1 MRHADACPMAGRPSA
16 KPCAITNVS
25 YLLTWGQCHDH
36 FTKVKQT
43 AIHASPSPQS
53 RHRGIPTCLQ
63 AATLLACVGEP
74 VLSVG
79 CIIDQRAARMNRC
92 EHHYSCGSWR
102 SSDGPRRPQQALR
115 AVEELPAA
123 VVRPRPTLFVAQMGC
138 RQLVVYCGAYYCNHK
153 KISGY
158 LFEPS
163 KPPGVGICLLPCFC
177 IQYLWRRQQ

>member
-1 MRHADACPMAGRPSA
+1 MAGRPSA

-43 AIHASPSPQS
+43 VIYASPSPQS

-92 EHHYSCGSWR
+92 EHHYPCGSWR
-102 SSDGPRRPQQALR
+102 SSDGPRRPQQTLR

-123 VVRPRPTLFVAQMGC
+123 VVRPRPTLFVAPMGC